1 MARLRHASKSMQ
13 ACRSALARQP
23 SRELTRPM
31 RVTKFEHA
39 TLTLRE
45 SGKTLIIDPG
55 SFTSPLPD
63 LEDVVG
69 VVITHGHPDHWTPQ
83 HLDRIL
89 KAFPGTPLFGPQGV
103 ADAAAE
109 YDITVVAPGDA
120 ISVEPFRLQFF
131 GGRHAVIHESIPV
144 IDNVGVL
151 VNDTVYYPGDSYT
164 APEVPVKLLAA
175 PVGAPWLKIGEAM
188 DFVLAVAPRSAFG
201 THDMTLSV
209 AGRQMGRA
217 RLTWAVEQNGG
228 EFFELDPGESVDV

>member
-1 MARLRHASKSMQ
+1 
-13 ACRSALARQP
+13 
-23 SRELTRPM
+23 M

-69 VVITHGHPDHWTPQ
+69 VVITHEHPDHWTPQ

-120 ISVEPFRLQFF
+120 ISRS
-131 GGRHAVIHESIPV
+131 GCSSSAAVTPSS
-144 IDNVGVL
+144 
-151 VNDTVYYPGDSYT
+151 TS
-164 APEVPVKLLAA
+164 
-175 PVGAPWLKIGEAM
+175 
-188 DFVLAVAPRSAFG
+188 RS
-201 THDMTLSV
+201 
-209 AGRQMGRA
+209 R
-217 RLTWAVEQNGG
+217 
-228 EFFELDPGESVDV
+228 